1 MIEMFG
7 VKLRQMKN
15 EERNEYD
22 ADCLRELCNVS
33 THHEGLLLCL
43 WFTDKDGKLP
53 HRGTVIN
60 RTYNSNEV
68 VALNKAYVNG
78 MVATNKDMCKHDC
91 WIFFGLKGAMTD
103 DVRNNPKTFYV
114 YNGMLLKEELR

>member
-15 EERNEYD
+15 EERSGYN

-33 THHEGLLLCL
+33 IHHEGLLLCL
-43 WFTDKDGKLP
+43 WFTDKDDKSP
-53 HRGTVIN
+53 HRGTVMKC
-60 RTYNSNEV
+60 TYNSDEV

-78 MVATNKDMCKHDC
+78 MEYQD
-91 WIFFGLKGAMTD
+91 
-103 DVRNNPKTFYV
+103 
-114 YNGMLLKEELR
+114 